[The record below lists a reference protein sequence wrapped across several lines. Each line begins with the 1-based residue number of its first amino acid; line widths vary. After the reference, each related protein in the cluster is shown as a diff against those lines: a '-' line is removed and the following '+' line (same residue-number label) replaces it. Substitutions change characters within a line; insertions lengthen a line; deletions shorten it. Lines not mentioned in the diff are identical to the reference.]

1 MIVNKCSENLLK
13 KSKKLYEN
21 YRDNCT
27 VVQRMLE
34 KYKKIYPN
42 ISDYSIMHF
51 IDIAEFCDLIM
62 DRQKLEDLNE
72 DECYCLL
79 MAALF
84 AHTGFGLNQEIMN
97 KYINRLGI
105 QKQIQ
110 SLTFLQ
116 IMSKYHALFSV
127 CLIEEYG
134 DIFEFPSEIHKHAII
149 SMLRFIG
156 ENSDDINQLEEI
168 LVLDN
173 KNTVRLKGLAA
184 VLVVGNQLAELKNIN
199 PDLDYEDFDKYN
211 SEEIVGFVERNVVRS
226 ITVKDDKLVIEAGGS
241 DSAYALIERKVN
253 LIINNFEKI
262 LRNLTH
268 GPGDKASLF
277 GIYLIELKCVL
288 SAENSE
294 KIYLNKEIEESWTE
308 EDIELFHKLSFE
320 ERVFYAD
327 YLSTEFE
334 ITKFL
339 MDFAKI
345 NKAVLAGLEYRVKS
359 PKSLL
364 YNKLYQR
371 VEKSFFDSIADVI
384 RYTVI
389 LEPKNYVEQIRSVT
403 DALHE
408 KNWKIYSLKNYW
420 VNDSFPYNGVNA
432 KFKNSRNYRIEIQFH
447 TQESFD
453 VKMSEED
460 HKLYEQRR
468 VLEQGC
474 DEYNRI
480 LQLQLKLY
488 SDMEYPENIADLEKI

>member
-62 DRQKLEDLNE
+62 DRKKLEGLNE

-79 MAALF
+79 LAALF

-97 KYINRLGI
+97 RYINRLGI
-105 QKQIQ
+105 QKQTQ

-116 IMSKYHALFSV
+116 IMSKYHVLFSA

-134 DIFEFPSEIHKHAII
+134 DIFEFPSEKHKYAIT
-149 SMLRFIG
+149 SMLYFIG
-156 ENSDDINQLEEI
+156 GNSDDINQLEEI

-173 KNTVRLKGLAA
+173 KNTVRLKDLAA

-226 ITVKDDKLVIEAGGS
+226 ISVKDGKLVIEAGGS

-253 LIINNFEKI
+253 IIINNFNKI
-262 LRNLTH
+262 LRSLTH
-268 GPGDKASLF
+268 ESGDNTSLF
-277 GIYLIELKCVL
+277 CIDSIELKCVL

-308 EDIELFHKLSFE
+308 EDIEFFHKLSFE
-320 ERVFYAD
+320 ERVKTNYDHPFAFDNDLLVEQLKQLKEGKSISKPTYDYTQHTRSDVVETITPRDVYILEGLFVLYDEKIRDLCDILVFVDTDADIRFIRRLKRDIEERGRSIDSVCNQYLETVRPMHEQFVEPSKKYAHIIIPEGGNNTVAID
-327 YLSTEFE
+327 LL
-334 ITKFL
+334 ITKISSVI
-339 MDFAKI
+339 DAK
-345 NKAVLAGLEYRVKS
+345 E
-359 PKSLL
+359 
-364 YNKLYQR
+364 
-371 VEKSFFDSIADVI
+371 
-384 RYTVI
+384 
-389 LEPKNYVEQIRSVT
+389 
-403 DALHE
+403 
-408 KNWKIYSLKNYW
+408 
-420 VNDSFPYNGVNA
+420 
-432 KFKNSRNYRIEIQFH
+432 
-447 TQESFD
+447 
-453 VKMSEED
+453 
-460 HKLYEQRR
+460 
-468 VLEQGC
+468 
-474 DEYNRI
+474 
-480 LQLQLKLY
+480 
-488 SDMEYPENIADLEKI
+488 